1 MIPMIALLLAG
12 ATPPG
17 PDRPL
22 VATQPTA
29 DRGIMRSGPPLTH
42 TFELTHAGAAGR
54 IVITGVRSGCGCL
67 KPAVARDALSPGE
80 RTTVTVA
87 VNTLTQP
94 AGSHAWRTVV
104 RYRVVAGAG
113 SAPPPVAADEEL
125 ALTVA
130 ATLVREVTATPP
142 ELAFSTAGTASQTVV
157 VSDPRPAPLTVTA
170 AAATSP
176 HLTATVGPRVPAAD
190 GKPAT
195 QSVTITLGPDC
206 PVGESEQTVVLT
218 TTDPGC
224 PELRIPVRVQKRAG
238 SGVVASPAEPVVRF
252 AVGQEEASALVQLRR
267 PDGGPVRVEKAEADS
282 PAVRLRWATT
292 TGPVATVRVTVDAA
306 KAAGSGRGTVRVT
319 FAEPAGAALELP
331 VAWRQP

>member
-1 MIPMIALLLAG
+1 MIALLLAG

-22 VATQPTA
+22 VVTQPTA
-29 DRGIMRSGPPLTH
+29 DRGTVRTGPPLTH
-42 TFELTHAGAAGR
+42 TFELTHAGTAGR
-54 IVITGVRSGCGCL
+54 VVITGVRSGCGCL

-94 AGSHAWRTVV
+94 AGPHAWRTVV
-104 RYRVVAGAG
+104 RYRVVADAG
-113 SAPPPVAADEEL
+113 PAPPPVAADEEL
-125 ALTVA
+125 TLTVT

-170 AAATSP
+170 AATTSP
-176 HLTATVGPRVPAAD
+176 HLTAAVGPRVPAAD

-195 QSVTITLGPDC
+195 QPVTITLAPDC
-206 PVGESEQTVVLT
+206 PVGELEQTVVLT
-218 TTDPGC
+218 TSDPGC
-224 PELRIPVRVQKRAG
+224 PELRIPVKVHKRAA
-238 SGVVASPAEPVVRF
+238 SAVAASPAEPVVRF
-252 AVGQEEASALVQLRR
+252 AAGQEEASALIQLRR
-267 PDGGPVRVEKAEADS
+267 PDGGPVRVEKAEAGA
-282 PAVRLRWATT
+282 PALRLRWATVA
-292 TGPVATVRVTVDAA
+292 GPVATLRVTVDAA
-306 KAAGSGRGTVRVT
+306 KGGAAGHGTVRVT
-319 FAEPAGAALELP
+319 FAEPAGVVLELP